1 MFQEFTDQ
9 KKRGAAQITKRDTI
23 ERNGWHRYVQVQ
35 KVRVK
40 GIRKN
45 LVLQRGNR
53 TTNAKNTADNL
64 CKNTKARDEQ
74 ECVTIGSWPFNPDS
88 RKNLKS

>member
-1 MFQEFTDQ
+1 MYKC
-9 KKRGAAQITKRDTI
+9 KKCELKAY
-23 ERNGWHRYVQVQ
+23 E
-35 KVRVK
+35 
-40 GIRKN
+40 KN
-45 LVLQRGNR
+45 MALQRGNR
-53 TTNAKNTADNL
+53 TTNAKNAADNL